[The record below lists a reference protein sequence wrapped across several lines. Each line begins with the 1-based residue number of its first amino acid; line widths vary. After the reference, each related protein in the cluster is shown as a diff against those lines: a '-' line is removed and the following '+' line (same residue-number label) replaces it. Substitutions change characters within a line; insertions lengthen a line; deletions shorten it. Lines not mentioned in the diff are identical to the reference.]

1 MARPAAALL
10 LLALLL
16 AGGCGF
22 RPVHGDGGDAWLAGL
37 RGARLEVPETAVGWQ
52 LARFLRGHQGG
63 GAAPGAWRLEL
74 GLSLGRDDL
83 LVQRDS
89 DVIRGAVRL
98 QGDYVLRDAAGA
110 QLAAGALL
118 VSAAYN
124 RAGGGFVSEVALRNA
139 ETRAAREFAEQ
150 LWRRLLLA
158 GAAP

>member
-1 MARPAAALL
+1 MAAALVPAL
-10 LLALLL
+10 ALALLL

-22 RPVHGDGGDAWLAGL
+22 RPVHGEAEGAWLAQL
-37 RGARLEVPETAVGWQ
+37 RGARLEVPETALGWQ
-52 LARFLRGHQGG
+52 LARFLRGRQG
-63 GAAPGAWRLEL
+63 GAAASGDHRLVVD
-74 GLSLGRDDL
+74 LSLGRDDL

-98 QGDYVLRDAAGA
+98 RGEYVLLDGAGEA
-110 QLAAGALL
+110 LLAGELL

-139 ETRAAREFAEQ
+139 EERAARELAEQ

-158 GAAP
+158 EAQP